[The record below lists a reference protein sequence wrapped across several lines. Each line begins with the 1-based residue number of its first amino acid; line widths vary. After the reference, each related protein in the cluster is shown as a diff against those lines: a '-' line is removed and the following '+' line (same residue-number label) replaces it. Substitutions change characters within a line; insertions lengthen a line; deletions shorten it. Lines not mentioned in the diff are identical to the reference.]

1 MIAEKRKLFFFFSF
15 KHRLATPQQAVHA
28 ACLNSQPSSIR
39 EQLDRALAWSCPGD
53 FSTSWSIARNETIVS
68 SDQASLTPSFGV
80 LSSKLSLTA

>member
-39 EQLDRALAWSCPGD
+39 EQLDRLWPGLAPGN
-53 FSTSWSIARNETIVS
+53 SQQV
-68 SDQASLTPSFGV
+68 GV
-80 LSSKLSLTA
+80 LQEMKQLFPRTKHR